1 MTNTISNDVTIF
13 SEPVDTEHQQ
23 KSREGKRTFWTI
35 GRKAAAIIAVATS
48 VGIAAQTAIQ
58 YNSAQDRL
66 LHEAELSAVSITQ
79 LLASQISG
87 ALRWKKTDVI
97 SKSYQNF
104 IGDKEVGFAGFTA
117 FSAAGEVVNNYS
129 SDELKP
135 YDLSGTALTK
145 ETASAGTTYKLTDF
159 HVIAIT
165 PVTTGKNN
173 KFIGTVATAWS
184 LERILAE
191 AQTAAFR
198 ALIIASIMVL
208 SIVGILTVFI
218 RRVLSKPI
226 NSITGAMNDLA
237 HGDLEADV
245 PYQGRRDEIGEISG
259 SLQVFKEKL
268 QENKRLEAQSRE
280 TDQRVAAEQK
290 RAADERAAGEA
301 ERAAELEV
309 LSESATNRAEFMRLV
324 SRAYEHRIS
333 SFMESLISALE
344 SVRTK
349 SDTIKS
355 NAGDT
360 SNSAAAVSEAS
371 GQASSNVDTVAAAA
385 EELSSSGDE
394 ISAIVAESASVAATA
409 VEEAQRANDGVVVLD
424 EAAQKIG
431 EVVGLIND
439 IASQTNLLALNATI
453 EAARAGEAGK
463 GFAVVATEVKS
474 LADQTA
480 KATDDISEQVTEI
493 QNATGVAVKA
503 IGEITNTINKV
514 AGSTEAISEAVS
526 QQKQAT
532 AEIAQSASNAA
543 DGTRQVSENIA
554 SVNTA
559 ADQTNTTVEELDQ
572 SAESLANQTRD
583 LDTLLKNFMVEVKS
597 FEDLVG
603 DQSANKAVDTSVDTT
618 DQEAASETTEDG
630 EIAARD
636 AA

>member
-1 MTNTISNDVTIF
+1 MTNTISDVANIV
-13 SEPVDTEHQQ
+13 SEPVGTELQQ
-23 KSREGKRTFWTI
+23 ESPEGKRTFWTI

-48 VGIAAQTAIQ
+48 IGIAAQTTIQ
-58 YNSAQDRL
+58 YQSAQDRL
-66 LHEAELSAVSITQ
+66 LHETQLSAASITQ

-117 FSAAGEVVNNYS
+117 FSATGEVVNSYAS
-129 SDELKP
+129 KDLKP
-135 YDLSGTALTK
+135 FDLSAAALTK
-145 ETASAGTTYKLTDF
+145 ETASAGTTYKLTDY
-159 HVIAIT
+159 HVIAVT
-165 PVTTGKNN
+165 PVMAGKNN

-191 AQTAAFR
+191 AHTEALR
-198 ALIIASIMVL
+198 ALIIASILVL
-208 SIVGILTVFI
+208 SVVGILTVFI
-218 RRVLSKPI
+218 GRVLSKPMVRV
-226 NSITGAMNDLA
+226 TDAMNDLA
-237 HGDLEADV
+237 HGDLETDV

-268 QENKRLEAQSRE
+268 QENKRLEVQSRE
-280 TDQRVAAEQK
+280 ADQRVAAEQK

-301 ERAAELEV
+301 ERAAELEI
-309 LSESATNRAEFMRLV
+309 LSKSATGRADFMRLI

-333 SFMESLISALE
+333 SFMLSLISALE
-344 SVRTK
+344 TVRSK
-349 SDTIKS
+349 SNTIKS

-409 VEEAQRANDGVVVLD
+409 VEEAQRANDGVIVLD

-431 EVVGLIND
+431 EVVNLIND

-503 IGEITNTINKV
+503 ISEITTTINKV
-514 AGSTEAISEAVS
+514 ADSTDAISEAVS

-532 AEIAQSASNAA
+532 AEIARSASNAA
-543 DGTRQVSENIA
+543 DGTRQVSENIG

-559 ADQTNTTVEELDQ
+559 ADQTNSTVEELDE

-583 LDTLLKNFMVEVKS
+583 LDDLLKKFMVEVKS
-597 FEDLVG
+597 VENFVG
-603 DQSANKAVDTSVDTT
+603 I
-618 DQEAASETTEDG
+618 ASEDEGDVADG
-630 EIAARD
+630 GAGTRD

>member
-1 MTNTISNDVTIF
+1 MTDTIPNDVTIV
-13 SEPVDTEHQQ
+13 SEPIAQENQ
-23 KSREGKRTFWTI
+23 KESTEGKRAFWTI

-48 VGIAAQTAIQ
+48 VGIAAQTTIQ
-58 YNSAQDRL
+58 YHSAQDRV
-66 LHEAELSAVSITQ
+66 LHEAEVSAASITQ
-79 LLASQISG
+79 LLASQIAG
-87 ALRWKKTDVI
+87 ALRWKKKEVI
-97 SKSYQNF
+97 SKAYAKF
-104 IGDKEVGFAGFTA
+104 VGDKEIGFAGFTA
-117 FSAAGEVVNNYS
+117 FSATGEAVNSYAS
-129 SDELKP
+129 KELKP
-135 YDLSGTALTK
+135 YDLSGAALTK
-145 ETASAGTTYKLTDF
+145 ETASAETTYKLTDF
-159 HVIAIT
+159 HIIAIS
-165 PVTTGKNN
+165 PVTSAKSN

-184 LERILAE
+184 LERIQAE
-191 AQTAAFR
+191 AHTAALR
-198 ALIIASIMVL
+198 ALLIASIMVL
-208 SIVGILTVFI
+208 SIVGILTIFI

-226 NSITGAMNDLA
+226 VSITGAMNHLA
-237 HGDLEADV
+237 QGDLESDV
-245 PYQGRRDEIGEISG
+245 PFQGRRDEIGEISG

-268 QENKRLEAQSRE
+268 QESKRLEAQSRE
-280 TDQRVAAEQK
+280 AEQRAAAEQK
-290 RAADERAAGEA
+290 KAADQRAESEA
-301 ERAAELEV
+301 ERSAELEK
-309 LSESATNRAEFMRLV
+309 LSESATDRAEFMRLV

-333 SFMESLISALE
+333 SFMESLIAALE
-344 SVRTK
+344 SVRSK
-349 SDTIKS
+349 SKTIKS
-355 NAGDT
+355 NSGDT
-360 SNSAAAVSEAS
+360 FNSAAAVSEAS

-394 ISAIVAESASVAATA
+394 ISAIVAESAAVAATA

-493 QNATGVAVKA
+493 QNATSVAVKA
-503 IGEITNTINKV
+503 ISEISSTINKV
-514 AGSTEAISEAVS
+514 AGSTEAISEAVT

-572 SAESLANQTRD
+572 SAESLATQTRD
-583 LDTLLKNFMVEVKS
+583 LDELLKNFMIEVKS
-597 FEDLVG
+597 FEELGG
-603 DQSANKAVDTSVDTT
+603 DQASDPAPEKAADT
-618 DQEAASETTEDG
+618 QDG
-630 EIAARD
+630 EADARD

>member
-1 MTNTISNDVTIF
+1 MTNTISDDVTIV
-13 SEPVDTEHQQ
+13 SEPIDTEGQQ
-23 KSREGKRTFWTI
+23 ESREGKRTFWTI

-48 VGIAAQTAIQ
+48 IGIAAQTAIQ
-58 YNSAQDRL
+58 YQSAQDRV
-66 LHEAELSAVSITQ
+66 LHEAEISAASITQ

-104 IGDKEVGFAGFTA
+104 IGDKEIGFAGFTA
-117 FSAAGEVVNNYS
+117 FSATGEVVNTYAS
-129 SDELKP
+129 KELKS

-145 ETASAGTTYKLTDF
+145 DTASAGTTYKLTSS
-159 HVIAIT
+159 HVIAVT
-165 PVTTGKNN
+165 PVLAGKNN

-191 AQTAAFR
+191 AHTAALR

-208 SIVGILTVFI
+208 SVVGILTTFI
-218 RRVLSKPI
+218 RHVLSKPI
-226 NSITGAMNDLA
+226 VSITGAMNGLA
-237 HGDLEADV
+237 HGDLDSDV
-245 PYQGRRDEIGEISG
+245 PYQGRHDEIGEISG

-280 TDQRVAAEQK
+280 ADLRVAAEQK
-290 RAADERAAGEA
+290 RAADERAASDA
-301 ERAAELEV
+301 ERAAELEK
-309 LSESATNRAEFMRLV
+309 LSESATDRAEFMRLV
-324 SRAYEHRIS
+324 SRAYEHRIAA
-333 SFMESLISALE
+333 FMKSLITALE
-344 SVRTK
+344 NVRK
-349 SDTIKS
+349 NSDTIKS

-360 SNSAAAVSEAS
+360 FDSAAAVSEAS

-394 ISAIVAESASVAATA
+394 ISAIVAESATVAATA

-493 QNATGVAVKA
+493 QNATSVAVKA
-503 IGEITNTINKV
+503 IGEITATINKV
-514 AGSTEAISEAVS
+514 AGSTEAISEAVT

-559 ADQTNTTVEELDQ
+559 ADQTNSTVEELDL
-572 SAESLANQTRD
+572 SAESLADQTRD
-583 LDTLLKNFMVEVKS
+583 LDELLQKFMLEVKS
-597 FEDLVG
+597 FEELVG
-603 DQSANKAVDTSVDTT
+603 DQSD
-618 DQEAASETTEDG
+618 DQPEDSGSE
-630 EIAARD
+630 D
-636 AA
+636 AAPSNDTDEGETEARNAA